1 MVYAFAEVTRSIGGG
16 SDIFVSASRS
26 SGSKLPRHGFFLAPP
41 VLPYHWLFLTMR
53 LGILGPLRGPA
64 GINPLATKGSGD
76 LSAHHKSGWGIGWDL
91 RSPRKTTF
99 LQAKKK
105 TLNFKVFL

>member
-1 MVYAFAEVTRSIGGG
+1 
-16 SDIFVSASRS
+16 
-26 SGSKLPRHGFFLAPP
+26 
-41 VLPYHWLFLTMR
+41 MR

-76 LSAHHKSGWGIGWDL
+76 LSPPPQKRVGDWLGSAL
-91 RSPRKTTF
+91 A
-99 LQAKKK
+99 AKNHFPAGEKK